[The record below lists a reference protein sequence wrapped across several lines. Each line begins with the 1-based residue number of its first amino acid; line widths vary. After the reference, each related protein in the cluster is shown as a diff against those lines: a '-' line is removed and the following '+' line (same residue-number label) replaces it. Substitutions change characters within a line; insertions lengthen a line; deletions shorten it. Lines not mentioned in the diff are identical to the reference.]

1 LLFKKKKKEKK
12 DSGVK
17 EREEKEREKE
27 RETIPFWFLL
37 EDGIL
42 HRSETFQKIKTPT
55 VHKAQEN
62 VRKKGK
68 T

>member
-1 LLFKKKKKEKK
+1 MKERGKKKKKGRK
-12 DSGVK
+12 
-17 EREEKEREKE
+17 REKQSH
-27 RETIPFWFLL
+27 FGFLL